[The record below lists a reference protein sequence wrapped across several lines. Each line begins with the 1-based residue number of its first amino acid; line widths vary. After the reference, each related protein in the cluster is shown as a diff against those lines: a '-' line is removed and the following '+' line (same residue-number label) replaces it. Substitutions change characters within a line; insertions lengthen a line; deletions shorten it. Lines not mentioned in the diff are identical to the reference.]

1 MILLSSAGG
10 SIWQLIVV
18 LFIFV
23 AVLGVTYYITKWI
36 AGYQKQQVTGKNL
49 EIVETVRVTPNKF
62 VQIIRAGKDKY
73 FVLAVG
79 KDEITKIGEL
89 TNEDIIPM
97 TVNQPGAQMP
107 DFKSMLS
114 KLSKSE
120 NKK

>member
-23 AVLGVTYYITKWI
+23 AILGVTYWVTKWI
-36 AGYQKQQVTGKNL
+36 AGYQKQTFTGKNL
-49 EIVETVRVTPNKF
+49 EIIETVRISPNKV

-73 FVLAVG
+73 FVLASG
-79 KDEITKIGEL
+79 KDEVIKVGEL
-89 TNEDIIPM
+89 SSEDIVPLP
-97 TVNQPGAQMP
+97 TVSSNVDMP
-107 DFKSMLS
+107 DFKSILS

-120 NKK
+120 NNK

>member
-97 TVNQPGAQMP
+97 TVNQPVAQMP

>member
-10 SIWQLIVV
+10 GIWQLIVV

-23 AVLGVTYYITKWI
+23 AVLGVTYYITSWI

-73 FVLAVG
+73 FVLAIG

-97 TVNQPGAQMP
+97 TVNQPVAQMP